1 MTETPPDYS
10 PGETTP
16 VAPTLGPHAPSANV
30 VSVRPSPDVTPLAA
44 VPSTPP
50 WLLSHD
56 APSRMPARFEFP
68 SHAHGPENPEMPFSW
83 PHCGHALHLGCVAD
97 LVADVRDLRCPT
109 CRAPWPPQAADTFI
123 HACCAHSVPAAQPG
137 PDHDTTSR
145 QYHEDVAPRP
155 PPHILPFCCPNFL
168 GARVGLQS
176 MNSVRCCRTCQ
187 HRRCARARIPTRSPP
202 LPWPAPSNSR
212 GARCC
217 CTHSPFGT
225 TSAPNT
231 GRLDCRTGRWSLVQP
246 RPS

>member
-155 PPHILPFCCPNFL
+155 PTTHPAVLLPELFGRPSGFAVDEL
-168 GARVGLQS
+168 RPLLQD
-176 MNSVRCCRTCQ
+176 V
-187 HRRCARARIPTRSPP
+187 
-202 LPWPAPSNSR
+202 PAPPVCPRADPHPKSSPALASAFQQSR
-212 GARCC
+212 
-217 CTHSPFGT
+217 
-225 TSAPNT
+225 
-231 GRLDCRTGRWSLVQP
+231 
-246 RPS
+246 RPMLLHTFAFWHH